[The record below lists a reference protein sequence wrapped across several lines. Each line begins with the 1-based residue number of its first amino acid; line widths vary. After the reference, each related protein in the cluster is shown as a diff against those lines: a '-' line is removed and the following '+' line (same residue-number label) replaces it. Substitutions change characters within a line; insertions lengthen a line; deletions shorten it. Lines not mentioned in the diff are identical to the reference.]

1 MKTSNP
7 ILIILCA
14 LCFTI
19 MIVSCGSNS
28 VDSCTAFSQEF
39 EDELERV
46 NEAITAYSM
55 DQSPSNCEEFK
66 NSYLDYI
73 DALRDYED
81 CANELGNYTEW
92 EQSLQIAEDAIN
104 GLVC

>member
-7 ILIILCA
+7 ILILFCA
-14 LCFTI
+14 LFLSFF
-19 MIVSCGSNS
+19 IVNCGSNS
-28 VDSCTAFSQEF
+28 VYSCTAFNLEF

-46 NEAITAYSM
+46 SEALTAYGM
-55 DQSPSNCEEFK
+55 DASTSNCEEFK
-66 NSYLDYI
+66 NAYLDYI
-73 DALRDYED
+73 DALGDYEN
-81 CANELGNYTEW
+81 CANELGNVAQW